1 MSITTMPERMPETL
15 TAIEMISKSERWR
28 RWWLA
33 MPLLLV
39 LCLALVWFS
48 TAIGV
53 GSVTLT
59 PPQVWRALVAP
70 ENATRHEIVASNA
83 RLARALMAL
92 GVGMALGT
100 AGALL
105 QALYRNPLADPGITG
120 VTQGAVTAAVAWIV
134 FGPVLTPTQV
144 SWMLPAVS
152 ALGALLSATLT
163 WSIARLGGR
172 VEPVRLI
179 LIGVLVG
186 GVLGAVTSVALLYAG
201 EDTQALITWL
211 SGSLA
216 SVTWQKLR
224 LFGAGVLITLPLLLM
239 AIPRANILQ
248 FGDDMASG
256 LGQSVTPA
264 RAIVLVAAC
273 LLTAA
278 AVCTVGGIG
287 FVGLVAPH
295 LLRWFVGSDLRRLV
309 PGAALGGGALVLVAD
324 LVARNLRPADI
335 GEWLNIPLN
344 TNAITLPVGVYL
356 ALLGG
361 PFFLFLLRR
370 MRS

>member
-1 MSITTMPERMPETL
+1 MSTTTNALWPT
-15 TAIEMISKSERWR
+15 TASAVPAVKPNTRWR
-28 RWWLA
+28 RWALT

-39 LCLALVWFS
+39 VCLALLWLS
-48 TAIGV
+48 TAVGV

-59 PPQVWRALVAP
+59 PAQMWRALTTP
-70 ENATRHEIVASNA
+70 ETASRLEIVATNA

-92 GVGMALGT
+92 GVGVALGM

-134 FGPVLTPTQV
+134 FGPPLAPGQV
-144 SWMLPAVS
+144 SWVLSGVA
-152 ALGALLSATLT
+152 ALGALFSATAT
-163 WSIARLGGR
+163 WSISRLGGK
-172 VEPVRLI
+172 VEPTRLI

-186 GVLGAVTSVALLYAG
+186 GVLGAVTSIALLWAD
-201 EDTQALITWL
+201 ESTQTLVSWL

-216 SVTWQKLR
+216 SATWQKVGL
-224 LFGAGVLITLPLLLM
+224 LGGSLLLVLPLTLL
-239 AIPRANILQ
+239 AIPLGNVLQ
-248 FGDDMASG
+248 FGDEVAAG
-256 LGQSVTPA
+256 LGQSATPA
-264 RAIVLVAAC
+264 RAMVLVTAC

-278 AVCTVGGIG
+278 AVCTVGGVG

-295 LLRWFVGSDLRRLV
+295 LLRWWVGSDLRRLV
-309 PGAALGGGALVLVAD
+309 PAAGLAGGALVLIAD
-324 LVARNLRPADI
+324 LVARNLRPSDVGA
-335 GEWLNIPLN
+335 WLNIPLN

-370 MRS
+370 TRA